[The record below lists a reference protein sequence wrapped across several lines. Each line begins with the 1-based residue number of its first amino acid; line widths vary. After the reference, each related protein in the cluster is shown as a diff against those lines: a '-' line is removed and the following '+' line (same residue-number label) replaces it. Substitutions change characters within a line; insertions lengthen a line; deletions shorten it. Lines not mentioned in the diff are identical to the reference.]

1 MPFLLWGYVHLPLCF
16 FNLMLRATSVSP
28 HPHFMNPHMQQE
40 SVELRA
46 VLFKL
51 CSFTKG
57 QMPTLDA

>member
-1 MPFLLWGYVHLPLCF
+1 
-16 FNLMLRATSVSP
+16 MLRATSVSP

-51 CSFTKG
+51 CSFTRG
-57 QMPTLDA
+57 QMPTLDT